1 MKKIATTL
9 FLCTL
14 LSSCNKESAE
24 GDYITITGFVR
35 DFQDDSPI
43 QGAKIYSK
51 KLTLPGARPGAHRLL
66 LTALC
71 LMRMERRRSGIEKAL
86 ESTDF

>member
-1 MKKIATTL
+1 MKKKIATTP

-51 KLTLPGARPGAHRLL
+51 KFRPPGAHRLL